1 MRVCLVRHGDAVDEA
16 VDRQRPLSERGR
28 KEVADVTSQLQK
40 IGLVPDRIF
49 HSHKTRAAQTAEIL
63 HDGLDAVDDT
73 ESIDGLSPG
82 DPPDPVVAR
91 LSGCEG
97 DVIVV
102 GHLPSL
108 EHIAAALLGDD
119 APRHIFSC
127 SNDNR
132 QHGVS
137 LADTRP
143 GGAEIQ

>member
-1 MRVCLVRHGDAVDEA
+1 MRHGEAVDEA
-16 VDRQRPLSERGR
+16 VDRRRPLSEQGR
-28 KEVADVTSQLQK
+28 KEVADVAAQLRN
-40 IGLVPDRIF
+40 IGMAPDRIF

-63 HDGLDAVDDT
+63 HDGLDAVDGT

-97 DVIVV
+97 NVIIV

-119 APRHIFSC
+119 PPRHTFPTAGALLIE
-127 SNDNR
+127 R
-132 QHGVS
+132 QPRSWRIVGRY
-137 LADTRP
+137 AP
-143 GGAEIQ
+143 GPG